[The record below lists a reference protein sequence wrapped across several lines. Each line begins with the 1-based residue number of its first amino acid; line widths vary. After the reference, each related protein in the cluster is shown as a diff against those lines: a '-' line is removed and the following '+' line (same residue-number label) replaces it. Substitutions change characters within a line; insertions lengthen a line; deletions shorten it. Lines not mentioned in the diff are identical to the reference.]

1 MDPTLAARAL
11 SAATE
16 ITSTAL
22 SGDDPGA
29 VLDTVVARAAELA
42 DADLGLAMVST
53 DDGRVVVEAAHYATA
68 HPTRDGNGRPGT
80 GTPTTAAGL
89 GARHAPEGAERTGE
103 PRATLGDPTGST
115 APAGDARLSDS
126 DRPSASLDSDTRASS
141 AAGDGARLSGGPD
154 SGTNA
159 GSAAGDGARPS
170 SGPDSGTPDP
180 GTRASSADGDGAQP
194 SGGPDSGTNAGSV
207 AAGDGTQPFAA
218 PESTSLSGTPSAG
231 ESLRGLTLPA
241 DSAAGQ
247 VARGGEPVSSEDFT
261 VDPRTA
267 PFVPVELHGYGPFA
281 AAPFGSGGRVLGS
294 LTVYR
299 KRGREPFS
307 AGTVEMLVAFA
318 AQAGVVLAL
327 AEGAN
332 ARHRVALY
340 EERERI
346 ARELHDVIVQRLYG
360 AGMQLDR
367 VRRNMRKRFAQADGA
382 RLSDAIDQL
391 DQTIEEIRG
400 TVRALRSPE
409 PRHDTG
415 TPTDLA
421 ESARGE
427 VRIAGE
433 LLGYPPTLELS
444 GEFADIPAERADHIR
459 AALREA
465 LSNVVRHSGASE
477 TRVTLTRDSG
487 GVKLRVRDNGSGV
500 PQGVATRGL
509 RHLAERAD
517 AAGGKFFLNSSPSLG
532 TLVAFDLPL
541 D

>member
-1 MDPTLAARAL
+1 MTELMDPTLAARAL

-53 DDGRVVVEAAHYATA
+53 EDGRVVVEAAHYATA
-68 HPTRDGNGRPGT
+68 YPTPAGYPAVPVAPAADARPAGSGRSAGGSDSGAPAGSAPGDATAPAADERNGGSGRSDSGAP
-80 GTPTTAAGL
+80 AGS
-89 GARHAPEGAERTGE
+89 AP
-103 PRATLGDPTGST
+103 GDPTAS
-115 APAGDARLSDS
+115 AADARND
-126 DRPSASLDSDTRASS
+126 
-141 AAGDGARLSGGPD
+141 
-154 SGTNA
+154 
-159 GSAAGDGARPS
+159 GSAPPTGSQHPGAT
-170 SGPDSGTPDP
+170 G
-180 GTRASSADGDGAQP
+180 
-194 SGGPDSGTNAGSV
+194 
-207 AAGDGTQPFAA
+207 
-218 PESTSLSGTPSAG
+218 SAG

-241 DSAAGQ
+241 DSAAGR

-267 PFVPVELHGYGPFA
+267 PFVPAELHGYGPFA

-444 GEFADIPAERADHIR
+444 GEFADVPAERADHIR

>member
-42 DADLGLAMVST
+42 DADLGLAMVSA
-53 DDGRVVVEAAHYATA
+53 DDGRVVVEAAHYASP
-68 HPTRDGNGRPGT
+68 HPTAGGHVGS
-80 GTPTTAAGL
+80 AAGL
-89 GARHAPEGAERTGE
+89 EFGARTAEPGAAPGEQTAGQGADRT
-103 PRATLGDPTGST
+103 
-115 APAGDARLSDS
+115 
-126 DRPSASLDSDTRASS
+126 
-141 AAGDGARLSGGPD
+141 
-154 SGTNA
+154 A
-159 GSAAGDGARPS
+159 GSAASGLTSAAVGSGAGDTASPGADRTAGLAASGSTSAPVGPS
-170 SGPDSGTPDP
+170 AGDTADSSVDGTAGQGASDPVSPGADRTAGDPASQGADRTTGPAMGDS
-180 GTRASSADGDGAQP
+180 
-194 SGGPDSGTNAGSV
+194 AGSG
-207 AAGDGTQPFAA
+207 AGV
-218 PESTSLSGTPSAG
+218 SNG
-231 ESLRGLTLPA
+231 ESLRGLALPA
-241 DSAAGQ
+241 DSAAGH
-247 VARGGEPVSSEDFT
+247 VARGGEPVASDDFT

-267 PFVPVELHGYGPFA
+267 PYVPAELHGYGPFA
-281 AAPFGSGGRVLGS
+281 AAPFGSGGRVLGA

-444 GEFADIPAERADHIR
+444 GEFADIPAEHADHIR

-477 TRVTLTRDSG
+477 TRVTLARDSD

>member
-1 MDPTLAARAL
+1 MTVTISGLGQGAALRSELLMDPTLAARAL

-22 SGDDPGA
+22 SGDDPEA
-29 VLDTVVARAAELA
+29 VLETVVARAVELA
-42 DADLGLAMVST
+42 DADLGLAMVSA
-53 DDGRVVVEAAHYATA
+53 DDGRVVVEAAYGIDGLLAEV
-68 HPTRDGNGRPGT
+68 PTGD
-80 GTPTTAAGL
+80 
-89 GARHAPEGAERTGE
+89 AERGAVGE
-103 PRATLGDPTGST
+103 
-115 APAGDARLSDS
+115 
-126 DRPSASLDSDTRASS
+126 
-141 AAGDGARLSGGPD
+141 
-154 SGTNA
+154 
-159 GSAAGDGARPS
+159 
-170 SGPDSGTPDP
+170 
-180 GTRASSADGDGAQP
+180 
-194 SGGPDSGTNAGSV
+194 
-207 AAGDGTQPFAA
+207 
-218 PESTSLSGTPSAG
+218 
-231 ESLRGLTLPA
+231 LRGLTLET

-247 VARGGEPVSSEDFT
+247 VARGSEPIAAEDFI

-267 PFVPVELHGYGPFA
+267 PYVPDELRGYGPFA
-281 AAPFGSGGRVLGS
+281 AAPFGSGGRVLGA

-299 KRGREPFS
+299 RKGREPFS
-307 AGTVEMLVAFA
+307 AGTVEMLAAFA

-332 ARHRVALY
+332 ARHRVTLY
-340 EERERI
+340 QERERI

-360 AGMQLDR
+360 TGMQLDR

-409 PRHDTG
+409 PRHDPG

-477 TRVTLTRDSG
+477 TRVTLTRDAE

-517 AAGGKFFLNSSPSLG
+517 AAGGRFFLNSSPSLG

-541 D
+541 G

>member
-1 MDPTLAARAL
+1 VIDSRSVLAGPPQRRAIMTELMDPTLAARAL

-68 HPTRDGNGRPGT
+68 HP
-80 GTPTTAAGL
+80 AADAAEPL
-89 GARHAPEGAERTGE
+89 GADPSGDGGASAGSAADGAGGS
-103 PRATLGDPTGST
+103 ATSAVAGPSAST
-115 APAGDARLSDS
+115 APAAGRAGGSARPAAGES
-126 DRPSASLDSDTRASS
+126 RAAVGERASVTS
-141 AAGDGARLSGGPD
+141 A
-154 SGTNA
+154 
-159 GSAAGDGARPS
+159 
-170 SGPDSGTPDP
+170 
-180 GTRASSADGDGAQP
+180 
-194 SGGPDSGTNAGSV
+194 V
-207 AAGDGTQPFAA
+207 
-218 PESTSLSGTPSAG
+218 
-231 ESLRGLTLPA
+231 ESLRGLALPA
-241 DSAAGQ
+241 DSAAGR
-247 VARGGEPVSSEDFT
+247 VARGGEPVASADFT

-267 PFVPVELHGYGPFA
+267 PYVPAELHGYGPFA

>member
-1 MDPTLAARAL
+1 MTELMDPTLAARAL

-42 DADLGLAMVST
+42 DADLGLAMVSA

-68 HPTRDGNGRPGT
+68 HPIANEVGALDSSANEPLAIPGAVTASDADGDR
-80 GTPTTAAGL
+80 TPETDGGTAA
-89 GARHAPEGAERTGE
+89 
-103 PRATLGDPTGST
+103 ST
-115 APAGDARLSDS
+115 
-126 DRPSASLDSDTRASS
+126 
-141 AAGDGARLSGGPD
+141 
-154 SGTNA
+154 
-159 GSAAGDGARPS
+159 
-170 SGPDSGTPDP
+170 
-180 GTRASSADGDGAQP
+180 SADGGATNTAADGGTTAP
-194 SGGPDSGTNAGSV
+194 GAHSRSARNPGAEGGIANAAADGGTANTAADEGPANTAADGGAGNPRADGGSAENPGADSGATNAAAEGGGTNSGS
-207 AAGDGTQPFAA
+207 
-218 PESTSLSGTPSAG
+218 G
-231 ESLRGLTLPA
+231 ESLRGLSLPA
-241 DSAAGQ
+241 DSAAGR
-247 VARGGEPVSSEDFT
+247 VARGGEPIASDDFT

-267 PFVPVELHGYGPFA
+267 PYVPVELHGYGPFA
-281 AAPFGSGGRVLGS
+281 AAPFGSGGRVLGA

-415 TPTDLA
+415 TPADLA

-444 GEFADIPAERADHIR
+444 GEFADVPAERADHIR

-477 TRVTLTRDSG
+477 TRVTLTRDSH

>member
-42 DADLGLAMVST
+42 DADLGLAMVSA
-53 DDGRVVVEAAHYATA
+53 DDGRVVVEAAHYATP
-68 HPTRDGNGRPGT
+68 HPSELAAPTDEPREAAVSNADATPESSESEGDPGAVRADRPDTSARDT
-80 GTPTTAAGL
+80 LAAPDVSAL
-89 GARHAPEGAERTGE
+89 GAPQ
-103 PRATLGDPTGST
+103 PGST
-115 APAGDARLSDS
+115 VQDAPV
-126 DRPSASLDSDTRASS
+126 P
-141 AAGDGARLSGGPD
+141 GAPTSEP
-154 SGTNA
+154 
-159 GSAAGDGARPS
+159 GSAA
-170 SGPDSGTPDP
+170 DSG
-180 GTRASSADGDGAQP
+180 G
-194 SGGPDSGTNAGSV
+194 V
-207 AAGDGTQPFAA
+207 APVV
-218 PESTSLSGTPSAG
+218 G
-231 ESLRGLTLPA
+231 ESLRGLSLSA
-241 DSAAGQ
+241 DSAAGR
-247 VARGGEPVSSEDFT
+247 VARGGEPIASDDFT

-267 PFVPVELHGYGPFA
+267 PYVPAELHGYGPFA
-281 AAPFGSGGRVLGS
+281 AAPFGSGGRVLGA

-299 KRGREPFS
+299 KQGREPFS

-367 VRRNMRKRFAQADGA
+367 VRRNMRKRFAQADGV

-400 TVRALRSPE
+400 TVRALRSAE

-415 TPTDLA
+415 TPADLA

-444 GEFADIPAERADHIR
+444 GEFADVPAERADHIR

-477 TRVTLTRDSG
+477 TRVTLARDSH

>member
-42 DADLGLAMVST
+42 DADLGLAMVSA

-68 HPTRDGNGRPGT
+68 HPTAAESARPEGET
-80 GTPTTAAGL
+80 VAGVAPSDRSAAVAGTAAG
-89 GARHAPEGAERTGE
+89 RRAPGTQAGE
-103 PRATLGDPTGST
+103 PPAPLDAG
-115 APAGDARLSDS
+115 PAGEGRVGGSRSSMGEA
-126 DRPSASLDSDTRASS
+126 S
-141 AAGDGARLSGGPD
+141 AAG
-154 SGTNA
+154 
-159 GSAAGDGARPS
+159 AAGLVAGERSTSA
-170 SGPDSGTPDP
+170 GP
-180 GTRASSADGDGAQP
+180 
-194 SGGPDSGTNAGSV
+194 
-207 AAGDGTQPFAA
+207 AAG
-218 PESTSLSGTPSAG
+218 ERSTPLGEPATSAG
-231 ESLRGLTLPA
+231 EFLRGLALPA
-241 DSAAGQ
+241 DSAAGR
-247 VARGGEPVSSEDFT
+247 VARGGEPVASADFT

-267 PFVPVELHGYGPFA
+267 PFVPAELHGYGPFA
-281 AAPFGSGGRVLGS
+281 AAPFGSGGRVLGA

-307 AGTVEMLVAFA
+307 PGTVEMLVAFA

-367 VRRNMRKRFAQADGA
+367 VRRNMRKRFAQADGV

>member
-1 MDPTLAARAL
+1 MTELMDPTLAARAL

-42 DADLGLAMVST
+42 DADLGLAMVSAE
-53 DDGRVVVEAAHYATA
+53 DGRVVVEAAHYATA
-68 HPTRDGNGRPGT
+68 HPATPATGPTGPKAESSPSDDRDPAPGEQA
-80 GTPTTAAGL
+80 GPLADWSADARSASADARVGGQARAAEERASEPHASLGEPAAG
-89 GARHAPEGAERTGE
+89 
-103 PRATLGDPTGST
+103 S
-115 APAGDARLSDS
+115 
-126 DRPSASLDSDTRASS
+126 SAS
-141 AAGDGARLSGGPD
+141 AAGAV
-154 SGTNA
+154 T
-159 GSAAGDGARPS
+159 
-170 SGPDSGTPDP
+170 
-180 GTRASSADGDGAQP
+180 
-194 SGGPDSGTNAGSV
+194 
-207 AAGDGTQPFAA
+207 
-218 PESTSLSGTPSAG
+218 AG
-231 ESLRGLTLPA
+231 EALRGLAFSA
-241 DSAAGQ
+241 DSAAGR
-247 VARGGEPVSSEDFT
+247 VARGGEPIASADFT

-267 PFVPVELHGYGPFA
+267 PYVPAELQGYGPFA
-281 AAPFGSGGRVLGS
+281 AAPFGSGGRVLGA

-299 KRGREPFS
+299 KHGREPFS

-421 ESARGE
+421 EAARGE

-444 GEFADIPAERADHIR
+444 GEFADIPAESADHIR

-541 D
+541 A

>member
-1 MDPTLAARAL
+1 MIGSRTLLAAPPPRRAIMTELMDPTLAARAL

-29 VLDTVVARAAELA
+29 VLETVVARAAELA
-42 DADLGLAMVST
+42 DADLGLAMVT
-53 DDGRVVVEAAHYATA
+53 ADDGRVVVEAAHYATA
-68 HPTRDGNGRPGT
+68 G
-80 GTPTTAAGL
+80 AG
-89 GARHAPEGAERTGE
+89 
-103 PRATLGDPTGST
+103 PTGSED
-115 APAGDARLSDS
+115 ALPERALSAGPGPA
-126 DRPSASLDSDTRASS
+126 
-141 AAGDGARLSGGPD
+141 SGGD
-154 SGTNA
+154 
-159 GSAAGDGARPS
+159 
-170 SGPDSGTPDP
+170 
-180 GTRASSADGDGAQP
+180 
-194 SGGPDSGTNAGSV
+194 
-207 AAGDGTQPFAA
+207 
-218 PESTSLSGTPSAG
+218 
-231 ESLRGLTLPA
+231 SLRGLALPA
-241 DSAAGQ
+241 DSAAGR
-247 VARGGEPVSSEDFT
+247 VARGGEPVASEDFT

-267 PFVPVELHGYGPFA
+267 PYVPAELHGYGPFA
-281 AAPFGSGGRVLGS
+281 AAPFGSGGRVLGA

-332 ARHRVALY
+332 ARHRVALF

-477 TRVTLTRDSG
+477 TRVTLTRDSS

>member
-22 SGDDPGA
+22 SGDDPEG
-29 VLDTVVARAAELA
+29 VLETVVARAVELA
-42 DADLGLAMVST
+42 DADLGLAMVSA
-53 DDGRVVVEAAHYATA
+53 DDGRVVVEAAYGV
-68 HPTRDGNGRPGT
+68 DGS
-80 GTPTTAAGL
+80 L
-89 GARHAPEGAERTGE
+89 AEVPTGE
-103 PRATLGDPTGST
+103 GE
-115 APAGDARLSDS
+115 
-126 DRPSASLDSDTRASS
+126 
-141 AAGDGARLSGGPD
+141 GGP
-154 SGTNA
+154 
-159 GSAAGDGARPS
+159 
-170 SGPDSGTPDP
+170 
-180 GTRASSADGDGAQP
+180 
-194 SGGPDSGTNAGSV
+194 V
-207 AAGDGTQPFAA
+207 
-218 PESTSLSGTPSAG
+218 G
-231 ESLRGLTLPA
+231 ELRGLTLET

-247 VARGGEPVSSEDFT
+247 VARGSEPIAAEDFI

-267 PFVPVELHGYGPFA
+267 PYVPDELRGYGPFA
-281 AAPFGSGGRVLGS
+281 AAPFGSGGRVLGA

-299 KRGREPFS
+299 RQGRDPFS
-307 AGTVEMLVAFA
+307 AGTVEMLAAFA

-332 ARHRVALY
+332 ARHRVTLY
-340 EERERI
+340 QERERI

-360 AGMQLDR
+360 TGMQLDR

-409 PRHDTG
+409 PRHDPSS
-415 TPTDLA
+415 PTDLA

-477 TRVTLTRDSG
+477 TRVTLTRDAE

-517 AAGGKFFLNSSPSLG
+517 AAGGRFFLNSSPSLG

-541 D
+541 E

>member
-1 MDPTLAARAL
+1 MTELMDPTLAARAL

-42 DADLGLAMVST
+42 DADLGLAMVSA
-53 DDGRVVVEAAHYATA
+53 DDGRVVVEAAHYATG
-68 HPTRDGNGRPGT
+68 HPVAGGLDSAADEPLAVPGAGTALGADGGTRTSAADGGTRTPGT
-80 GTPTTAAGL
+80 DAGGTSSTGVDGAIANAAADGGTP
-89 GARHAPEGAERTGE
+89 
-103 PRATLGDPTGST
+103 
-115 APAGDARLSDS
+115 
-126 DRPSASLDSDTRASS
+126 AS
-141 AAGDGARLSGGPD
+141 G
-154 SGTNA
+154 
-159 GSAAGDGARPS
+159 
-170 SGPDSGTPDP
+170 
-180 GTRASSADGDGAQP
+180 
-194 SGGPDSGTNAGSV
+194 
-207 AAGDGTQPFAA
+207 
-218 PESTSLSGTPSAG
+218 AG
-231 ESLRGLTLPA
+231 ESLRGLSLPA
-241 DSAAGQ
+241 DSAAGR
-247 VARGGEPVSSEDFT
+247 VARGGEPVSSDDFT

-267 PFVPVELHGYGPFA
+267 PYVPVELHGYGPFA
-281 AAPFGSGGRVLGS
+281 AAPFGSGGRVLGA

-415 TPTDLA
+415 TPADLA

-444 GEFADIPAERADHIR
+444 GEFADVPAERADHIR

-477 TRVTLTRDSG
+477 TRVTLARDSH

>member
-53 DDGRVVVEAAHYATA
+53 EDGRVVVEAAHYATSEGA
-68 HPTRDGNGRPGT
+68 DDESARPGDL
-80 GTPTTAAGL
+80 PAESTAA
-89 GARHAPEGAERTGE
+89 
-103 PRATLGDPTGST
+103 
-115 APAGDARLSDS
+115 
-126 DRPSASLDSDTRASS
+126 ASS
-141 AAGDGARLSGGPD
+141 
-154 SGTNA
+154 
-159 GSAAGDGARPS
+159 
-170 SGPDSGTPDP
+170 
-180 GTRASSADGDGAQP
+180 
-194 SGGPDSGTNAGSV
+194 SV
-207 AAGDGTQPFAA
+207 EF
-218 PESTSLSGTPSAG
+218 
-231 ESLRGLTLPA
+231 LRGLALPA

-267 PFVPVELHGYGPFA
+267 PYVPAELNGYGPFA

-332 ARHRVALY
+332 ARHRVALF

-367 VRRNMRKRFAQADGA
+367 VRRNMRKRFAQADGV

-415 TPTDLA
+415 TPADLA

-444 GEFADIPAERADHIR
+444 GEFADVPAERADHIR

>member
-1 MDPTLAARAL
+1 MTELMDPTLAARAL

-42 DADLGLAMVST
+42 DADLGLAMVSA

-68 HPTRDGNGRPGT
+68 HPAALPNAGGRGPSSAGEPASKVSAAESADQPAAAADASAAPVADASPGPVAGSSAGPLANPGANT
-80 GTPTTAAGL
+80 GADASVGPVAGSGARAVGAASPGPVAGSSAGPLANPGASTAAD
-89 GARHAPEGAERTGE
+89 A
-103 PRATLGDPTGST
+103 S
-115 APAGDARLSDS
+115 AGPVA
-126 DRPSASLDSDTRASS
+126 
-141 AAGDGARLSGGPD
+141 D
-154 SGTNA
+154 SG
-159 GSAAGDGARPS
+159 AA
-170 SGPDSGTPDP
+170 
-180 GTRASSADGDGAQP
+180 
-194 SGGPDSGTNAGSV
+194 
-207 AAGDGTQPFAA
+207 
-218 PESTSLSGTPSAG
+218 SAG
-231 ESLRGLTLPA
+231 ESLRGLALPA
-241 DSAAGQ
+241 DSAAGH
-247 VARGGEPVSSEDFT
+247 VARGGEPVASADFT

-267 PFVPVELHGYGPFA
+267 PYVPAELHGYGPFA
-281 AAPFGSGGRVLGS
+281 AAPFGSGGRVLGA

-299 KRGREPFS
+299 KQGREPFS

-444 GEFADIPAERADHIR
+444 GEFADIPAEHADHIR

-477 TRVTLTRDSG
+477 TRVTLTRDSD

>member
-22 SGDDPGA
+22 SGDDPEA
-29 VLDTVVARAAELA
+29 VLDTVVIRAAELA
-42 DADLGLAMVST
+42 DADLGLAMVSAE
-53 DDGRVVVEAAHYATA
+53 DGHVVVEAAV
-68 HPTRDGNGRPGT
+68 D
-80 GTPTTAAGL
+80 
-89 GARHAPEGAERTGE
+89 
-103 PRATLGDPTGST
+103 
-115 APAGDARLSDS
+115 
-126 DRPSASLDSDTRASS
+126 
-141 AAGDGARLSGGPD
+141 
-154 SGTNA
+154 
-159 GSAAGDGARPS
+159 
-170 SGPDSGTPDP
+170 
-180 GTRASSADGDGAQP
+180 P
-194 SGGPDSGTNAGSV
+194 SGAGR
-207 AAGDGTQPFAA
+207 ALQ
-218 PESTSLSGTPSAG
+218 
-231 ESLRGLTLPA
+231 GLTLPA
-241 DSAAGQ
+241 DSAAGR
-247 VARGGEPVSSEDFT
+247 VARGGEPVVSDNFV

-267 PFVPVELHGYGPFA
+267 PFVPDELRGFGPFA
-281 AAPFGSGGRVLGS
+281 AAPFGSGGRVLGA

-299 KRGREPFS
+299 LQGREPFS

-332 ARHRVALY
+332 ARHRVTLY
-340 EERERI
+340 QERERI

-409 PRHDTG
+409 PRHDIG

-444 GEFADIPAERADHIR
+444 GEFADIPAESADHIR

-477 TRVTLTRDSG
+477 TRVSLTRDRD

-517 AAGGKFFLNSSPSLG
+517 TAGGKFFINSSPSLG

>member
-1 MDPTLAARAL
+1 MTVTIPGQGAGVTLGSVLLMDPTLAARAL

-22 SGDDPGA
+22 SGDDPEA

-42 DADLGLAMVST
+42 DADLGLAMVSA
-53 DDGRVVVEAAHYATA
+53 DDGRVVVEAAH
-68 HPTRDGNGRPGT
+68 DVS
-80 GTPTTAAGL
+80 
-89 GARHAPEGAERTGE
+89 GAE
-103 PRATLGDPTGST
+103 
-115 APAGDARLSDS
+115 
-126 DRPSASLDSDTRASS
+126 DT
-141 AAGDGARLSGGPD
+141 
-154 SGTNA
+154 
-159 GSAAGDGARPS
+159 
-170 SGPDSGTPDP
+170 
-180 GTRASSADGDGAQP
+180 
-194 SGGPDSGTNAGSV
+194 
-207 AAGDGTQPFAA
+207 
-218 PESTSLSGTPSAG
+218 
-231 ESLRGLTLPA
+231 LRGLTLPA
-241 DSAAGQ
+241 DSAAGR
-247 VARGGEPVSSEDFT
+247 VARGGEPVASENFL

-267 PFVPVELHGYGPFA
+267 PYVPDELRGYGPFA
-281 AAPFGSGGRVLGS
+281 AAPFGSGGRVLGA

-299 KRGREPFS
+299 RQGSEPFS
-307 AGTVEMLVAFA
+307 AGTVEMLAAFA

-332 ARHRVALY
+332 ARHRVTLY
-340 EERERI
+340 QERERI

-415 TPTDLA
+415 TPADLA

-444 GEFADIPAERADHIR
+444 GEFADVPAVPADHIR

-477 TRVTLTRDSG
+477 TRVSLTRDAE

-517 AAGGKFFLNSSPSLG
+517 AAGGKFFINSSPSLG

>member
-68 HPTRDGNGRPGT
+68 GGPSGPGD
-80 GTPTTAAGL
+80 L
-89 GARHAPEGAERTGE
+89 
-103 PRATLGDPTGST
+103 DN
-115 APAGDARLSDS
+115 GDADNGGT
-126 DRPSASLDSDTRASS
+126 DNGDTDN
-141 AAGDGARLSGGPD
+141 GDTD
-154 SGTNA
+154 N
-159 GSAAGDGARPS
+159 GDT
-170 SGPDSGTPDP
+170 DN
-180 GTRASSADGDGAQP
+180 GDT
-194 SGGPDSGTNAGSV
+194 DN
-207 AAGDGTQPFAA
+207 GDTDN
-218 PESTSLSGTPSAG
+218 G
-231 ESLRGLTLPA
+231 ESLRGLALPA
-241 DSAAGQ
+241 DSAAGR
-247 VARGGEPVSSEDFT
+247 VARGGEPVASADFT

-267 PFVPVELHGYGPFA
+267 PFVPAELHGYGAFA
-281 AAPFGSGGRVLGS
+281 AAPFGSGGRVLGA

-477 TRVTLTRDSG
+477 TRVTLARDSD

>member
-53 DDGRVVVEAAHYATA
+53 EDGRVVVEAAHYAT
-68 HPTRDGNGRPGT
+68 P
-80 GTPTTAAGL
+80 
-89 GARHAPEGAERTGE
+89 AE
-103 PRATLGDPTGST
+103 PNTGSA
-115 APAGDARLSDS
+115 APAG
-126 DRPSASLDSDTRASS
+126 
-141 AAGDGARLSGGPD
+141 SGGPD
-154 SGTNA
+154 AASLGDASATGPSSPA
-159 GSAAGDGARPS
+159 GGARPA
-170 SGPDSGTPDP
+170 G
-180 GTRASSADGDGAQP
+180 
-194 SGGPDSGTNAGSV
+194 SGGPDTAPPGDPSATGPTTPAGEAFPSRATQASGS
-207 AAGDGTQPFAA
+207 
-218 PESTSLSGTPSAG
+218 PEPGVSAG
-231 ESLRGLTLPA
+231 ESLRGLALPA
-241 DSAAGQ
+241 DSAAGR

-261 VDPRTA
+261 IDPRTA
-267 PFVPVELHGYGPFA
+267 PYVPAELRGYGPFA

>member
-1 MDPTLAARAL
+1 MIESPSAPPQRRAIMTELMDPTLAARAL

-42 DADLGLAMVST
+42 DADLGLAMVSA
-53 DDGRVVVEAAHYATA
+53 DDGRVVVEAAHYAGA
-68 HPTRDGNGRPGT
+68 DEPAPDDGN
-80 GTPTTAAGL
+80 
-89 GARHAPEGAERTGE
+89 
-103 PRATLGDPTGST
+103 
-115 APAGDARLSDS
+115 
-126 DRPSASLDSDTRASS
+126 
-141 AAGDGARLSGGPD
+141 
-154 SGTNA
+154 
-159 GSAAGDGARPS
+159 
-170 SGPDSGTPDP
+170 
-180 GTRASSADGDGAQP
+180 
-194 SGGPDSGTNAGSV
+194 
-207 AAGDGTQPFAA
+207 
-218 PESTSLSGTPSAG
+218 G
-231 ESLRGLTLPA
+231 ESLRGLSLPA
-241 DSAAGQ
+241 DSAAGR
-247 VARGGEPVSSEDFT
+247 VARGGEPVASDDFT

-267 PFVPVELHGYGPFA
+267 PFVPAELHGYGAFA
-281 AAPFGSGGRVLGS
+281 AAPFGSGGRVLGA

-477 TRVTLTRDSG
+477 TRVTLARDSD